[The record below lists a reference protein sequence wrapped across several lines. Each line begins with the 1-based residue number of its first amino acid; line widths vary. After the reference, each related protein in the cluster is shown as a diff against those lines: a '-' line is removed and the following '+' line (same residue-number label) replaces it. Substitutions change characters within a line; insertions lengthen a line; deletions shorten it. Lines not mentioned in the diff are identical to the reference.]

1 MNEGSKRAGERH
13 ESKVQELDARKST
26 LRKSRW
32 GGAKSKFHASLQVR
46 AGKGESCYAPMTA
59 QGVNVARKSDK
70 KATGSQVM
78 NSG

>member
-1 MNEGSKRAGERH
+1 MLKNTLTFSSAT
-13 ESKVQELDARKST
+13 KSVCP
-26 LRKSRW
+26 LRVS
-32 GGAKSKFHASLQVR
+32 ATP
-46 AGKGESCYAPMTA
+46 PMTA